1 MTLRTARRSSL
12 VDQVIEQL
20 RAEITGGSWPVGGKI
35 PPEPV
40 LSETL
45 GVGRNT
51 VREAVRALTHAGLL
65 DSRQGDGTYVRATSE
80 LSSAVRRRLET
91 AELVEILEVRRGL
104 EVEAAR
110 LAAARRTDAD
120 VAAITD
126 ALGRRD
132 AAWAA
137 GEHAA
142 FVEADLAF
150 HTAVVEATHNQVL
163 TDLYRDFS
171 TALRASIGAAGTL
184 LEHADVPHGPIA
196 AAVEEGDAAA
206 AAAATHACL
215 DQILASTGPWK
226 AAPGAP
232 AAPAAPAAPVAP
244 AAPEEREP

>member
-12 VDQVIEQL
+12 VDQVIDQL
-20 RAEITGGSWPVGGKI
+20 RSEITGGVWPVGSKI

-91 AELVEILEVRRGL
+91 AELIEILEVRRGL

-110 LAAARRTDAD
+110 LAAARRTSAD
-120 VAAITD
+120 IAAINA
-126 ALGRRD
+126 ALAERN
-132 AAWAA
+132 ATWAA
-137 GEHAA
+137 GDHAV
-142 FVEADLAF
+142 FVEADFMF

-171 TALRASIGAAGTL
+171 AALRASIGAAGTL
-184 LEHADVPHGPIA
+184 LGNADVSHDRIA
-196 AAVEEGDAAA
+196 VAIEAGDAK
-206 AAAATHACL
+206 AATSAAHACL
-215 DQILASTGPWK
+215 DQILASTALKSVSGSTSATVPQL
-226 AAPGAP
+226 AT
-232 AAPAAPAAPVAP
+232 
-244 AAPEEREP
+244 

>member
-12 VDQVIEQL
+12 VDQVIDQL
-20 RAEITGGSWPVGGKI
+20 RGEITGGGWPVGAKI

-65 DSRQGDGTYVRATSE
+65 ESRQGDGTYVRATSE
-80 LSSAVRRRLET
+80 LSGAVRRRLET
-91 AELVEILEVRRGL
+91 AELVEILEVRRGF

-110 LAAARRTDAD
+110 LAATRRTDAD
-120 VAAITD
+120 IAAIAV
-126 ALGRRD
+126 ALARRD

-137 GEHAA
+137 GEHSA
-142 FVEADLAF
+142 FVEADLEF
-150 HTAVVEATHNQVL
+150 HTAVVEATHNRVL

-171 TALRASIGAAGTL
+171 AALRASIGAVGSL

-196 AAVEEGDAAA
+196 AAIEAGDADAA
-206 AAAATHACL
+206 TQATHACL
-215 DQILASTGPWK
+215 DQILASTVPLSGT
-226 AAPGAP
+226 APQ
-232 AAPAAPAAPVAP
+232 
-244 AAPEEREP
+244 ET

>member
-20 RAEITGGSWPVGGKI
+20 RSEITAGAWPVGAKI
-35 PPEPV
+35 PPEPA
-40 LSETL
+40 LAASL

-80 LSSAVRRRLET
+80 MSGAVRRRLQA
-91 AELVEILEVRRGL
+91 AELAEILEVRRGL

-120 VAAITD
+120 IAAIAA
-126 ALGRRD
+126 ALARRD
-132 AAWAA
+132 AAWAS
-137 GEHAA
+137 GDHAV

-150 HTAVVEATHNQVL
+150 HTAVVEATHNRVL

-171 TALRASIGAAGTL
+171 AALRASIGAAGTL
-184 LEHADVPHGPIA
+184 MEHTDVPHGPIA
-196 AAVEEGDAAA
+196 AAIEAGDAQAA
-206 AAAATHACL
+206 AQATHSCL
-215 DQILASTGPWK
+215 DEIIRSTTARPD
-226 AAPGAP
+226 
-232 AAPAAPAAPVAP
+232 V
-244 AAPEEREP
+244 

>member
-12 VDQVIEQL
+12 VDQVIDQL
-20 RAEITGGSWPVGGKI
+20 RDEITGGGWPVGGKI

-65 DSRQGDGTYVRATSE
+65 ESRQGDGTYVRATSE
-80 LSSAVRRRLET
+80 LSGAVRRRLET
-91 AELVEILEVRRGL
+91 AELVEILEVRRGF

-110 LAAARRTDAD
+110 LAATRRTDAD
-120 VAAITD
+120 IAAIAV
-126 ALGRRD
+126 ALARRD

-137 GEHAA
+137 GEHSA
-142 FVEADLAF
+142 FVEADLEF
-150 HTAVVEATHNQVL
+150 HTAVVEATHNRVL

-171 TALRASIGAAGTL
+171 AALRASIGAAGSL

-196 AAVEEGDAAA
+196 AAIEAGDADAA
-206 AAAATHACL
+206 TQATHACL
-215 DQILASTGPWK
+215 DQILASTVPLSGT
-226 AAPGAP
+226 APQ
-232 AAPAAPAAPVAP
+232 
-244 AAPEEREP
+244 ET

>member
-20 RAEITGGSWPVGGKI
+20 RSEITGGGWPVGAKI
-35 PPEPV
+35 PPEPA
-40 LSETL
+40 LAEAL

-65 DSRQGDGTYVRATSE
+65 ESRQGDGTYVRATSE
-80 LSSAVRRRLET
+80 LSGAVRRRLET
-91 AELVEILEVRRGL
+91 AELVEILEVRRGF

-110 LAAARRTDAD
+110 LAAARRTEAD
-120 VAAITD
+120 IAAI
-126 ALGRRD
+126 ALALARRD

-137 GEHAA
+137 GDHDA

-150 HTAVVEATHNQVL
+150 HTSVVEATHNRVL

-171 TALRASIGAAGTL
+171 AALRASIGAAGSL

-196 AAVEEGDAAA
+196 AAVEAGDAD
-206 AAAATHACL
+206 AATRAAHACL
-215 DQILASTGPWK
+215 DQILASAKSARSTTTS
-226 AAPGAP
+226 
-232 AAPAAPAAPVAP
+232 
-244 AAPEEREP
+244 

>member
-232 AAPAAPAAPVAP
+232 AAKDAP

>member
-1 MTLRTARRSSL
+1 VTLRTAKRSSL

-20 RAEITGGSWPVGGKI
+20 RGEITGGGWPVGGKI

-65 DSRQGDGTYVRATSE
+65 ESRQGDGTYVRATSE
-80 LSSAVRRRLET
+80 LSGAVRRRLET

-110 LAAARRTDAD
+110 LAATRRTEAD
-120 VAAITD
+120 IAAI
-126 ALGRRD
+126 ALALARRD

-137 GEHAA
+137 GEHAM
-142 FVEADLAF
+142 FVEADFDF
-150 HTAVVEATHNQVL
+150 HTAVVEATHNRVL

-171 TALRASIGAAGTL
+171 AALRASIGAAGTL

-196 AAVEEGDAAA
+196 AAIEGGDSEAATQ
-206 AAAATHACL
+206 ATHACL
-215 DQILASTGPWK
+215 DQILASTRG
-226 AAPGAP
+226 AGAP
-232 AAPAAPAAPVAP
+232 EH
-244 AAPEEREP
+244 PEPPQEP

>member
-12 VDQVIEQL
+12 VDQVIDQL
-20 RAEITGGSWPVGGKI
+20 RSEIAAGVWPVGGKI

-91 AELVEILEVRRGL
+91 AELIEILEVRRGL

-110 LAAARRTDAD
+110 LAAARRTSAD
-120 VAAITD
+120 IAAISV
-126 ALGRRD
+126 ALAERN

-137 GEHAA
+137 GDYAV
-142 FVEADLAF
+142 FVEADLTF

-171 TALRASIGAAGTL
+171 AALRASIGAAGTL
-184 LEHADVPHGPIA
+184 LEHTDVPHGPIA
-196 AAVEEGDAAA
+196 AAIEAGDAEAA
-206 AAAATHACL
+206 TAATHACL
-215 DQILASTGPWK
+215 DQILASTAPKSATGPN
-226 AAPGAP
+226 P
-232 AAPAAPAAPVAP
+232 AT
-244 AAPEEREP
+244 